1 MGWKII
7 GIIAIILLVIA
18 VGAGIYVAMT
28 KTTESQKAGVIPNFS
43 FEPHQMF
50 GCANYRIP
58 EDFTI
63 NVNSNRPVQN
73 LNKVKK

>member
-1 MGWKII
+1 MNIKV
-7 GIIAIILLVIA
+7 IAIILAIVVVIA

-28 KTTESQKAGVIPNFS
+28 KTSESQKAGVIPNFT

-63 NVNSNRPVQN
+63 NVNSNRPVQD
-73 LNKVKK
+73 LNKAKK